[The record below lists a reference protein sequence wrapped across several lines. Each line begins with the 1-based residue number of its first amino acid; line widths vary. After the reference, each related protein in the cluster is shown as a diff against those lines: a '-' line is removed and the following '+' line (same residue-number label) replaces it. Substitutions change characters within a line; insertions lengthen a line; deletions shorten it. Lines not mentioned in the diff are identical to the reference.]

1 MSVSRR
7 DVLTAGAVLAATT
20 LLPGGALA
28 ARQRE
33 AQPFMLDDASRL
45 NATPIARLA
54 VLRASD
60 ENRRLHELRA
70 TLGEAL
76 GTGRPIAMGGARHSL
91 GGQSLPRFGI
101 AAEFTAARI
110 EPDRA
115 QKTYRVSAGAR
126 WRDVIRALDPLG
138 FSPAVMQSNNDFS
151 IGGSLSVNAHGWPA
165 PFGPLATTV
174 RRFRIML
181 ADGSVL
187 SCSPT
192 ENQELFRLALGG
204 YGLVGIVIDAELA
217 MVDNVL
223 LTHRVEHLAA
233 EQLPP
238 RLLASASDPAVQMLY
253 GRLSVA
259 RANFL
264 RDALLVAFTQ
274 APRRPTKLPPVK
286 HSATYALASRNL
298 FRAQIGSETG
308 KQARWLAETE
318 LTARIGRA
326 GLTRNTL
333 LDSPVAA
340 LADRNPA
347 RTDILHEY
355 FLPPDRFDDFLAAC
369 RAIIPAHR
377 QDLLNVTLRF
387 VEPDPISVLAYAP
400 ARRIA
405 AVMLFVQN
413 RTPEADADM
422 RAMTERLIERA
433 LALGGSYYLPYRLH
447 ARKDQLQTAYPRIE
461 EFVAAKRRYDPH
473 LRFRNAFW
481 DHYLA

>member
-1 MSVSRR
+1 MPVSRR
-7 DVLTAGAVLAATT
+7 DVLTAGAALAATT
-20 LLPGGALA
+20 LHPGGALA
-28 ARQRE
+28 AKQRE
-33 AQPFMLDDASRL
+33 AEPFMLDDASRL
-45 NATPIARLA
+45 NATPITRLA

-60 ENRRLHELRA
+60 DKRRLQELRA
-70 TLGEAL
+70 TLGEAIS
-76 GTGRPIAMGGARHSL
+76 TGRPIAMGGARHSL

-101 AAEFTAARI
+101 ATEFAAVRI

-115 QKTYRVSAGAR
+115 QGTYRVSAGTR

-174 RRFRIML
+174 RRLRIML

-187 SCSPT
+187 TCSPT

-217 MVDNVL
+217 MVDNAL
-223 LTHRVEHLAA
+223 LIPRAERLAA
-233 EQLPP
+233 EQLPS
-238 RLLASASDPAVQMLY
+238 RLLEIVADPALRLLY

-259 RANFL
+259 RADFL
-264 RDALLVAFTQ
+264 RDALLVAFTP
-274 APRRPTKLPPVK
+274 APRQPSKLPPVK

-298 FRAQIGSETG
+298 FRAQIGSERG
-308 KQARWLAETE
+308 KQARWLAETR
-318 LTARIGRA
+318 LTPRIGQS

-340 LADRNPA
+340 LADRDPA

-355 FLPPDRFDDFLAAC
+355 FLPPARFDDFLAAC
-369 RAIIPAHR
+369 REIIPAHR

-387 VEPDPISVLAYAP
+387 VEPDPISVLAYARE
-400 ARRIA
+400 RRIA

-413 RTPEADADM
+413 RTTEADADM
-422 RAMTERLIERA
+422 RAMTERLIDRV

-447 ARKDQLQTAYPRIE
+447 ARQDQLRAAYPRLD
-461 EFVAAKRRYDPH
+461 EFVAAKRRFDPQ
-473 LRFRNAFW
+473 LRFRNALW